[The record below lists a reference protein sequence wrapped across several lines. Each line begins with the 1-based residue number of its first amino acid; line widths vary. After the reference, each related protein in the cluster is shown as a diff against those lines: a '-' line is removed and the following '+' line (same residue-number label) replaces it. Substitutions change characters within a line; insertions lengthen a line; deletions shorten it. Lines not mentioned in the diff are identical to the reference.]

1 MKCCNDDCAQGRDC
15 PVRTQRLKAGGPPP
29 TEYPWQEPHHPDDQM
44 PLSDRASAAIVLAII
59 VAVWVLVA
67 LLVGVM

>member
-1 MKCCNDDCAQGRDC
+1 VKCCNDDCNQGRDC

-29 TEYPWQEPHHPDDQM
+29 TDYPWQEAHPDDRM
-44 PLSDRASAAIVLAII
+44 PLSDNKSAAIVLGII
-59 VAVWVLVA
+59 VLIWVLVA

>member
-1 MKCCNDDCAQGRDC
+1 MKCCNQDCNQGRCC
-15 PVRTQRLKAGGPPP
+15 PVQRLKAGGPPP
-29 TEYPWQEPHHPDDQM
+29 TEYPWQEPHPDDQM

-59 VAVWVLVA
+59 VLIWVLVA